1 MFKKYLKHGIMFYY
15 YMSSKIEKVI
25 VVVKKDLLANAIPNN
40 LITNI
45 NITNISKNMDSYNKA
60 AFTCLQTKGID
71 CAVKHMFTDQD
82 TGKTLSYSEMRERY
96 G

>member
-25 VVVKKDLLANAIPNN
+25 VVVKKDLLANAIPNKI
-40 LITNI
+40 ITNI
-45 NITNISKNMDSYNKA
+45 TKMDSYNKA
-60 AFTCLQTKGID
+60 AFNCLQTKGTD
-71 CAVKHMFTDQD
+71 CAIKHMFTDQD
-82 TGKTLSYSEMRERY
+82 TGKALSYSEMRERY